1 MQPLHKVAGI
11 ALNLLLEVLG
21 LILAAELQLLD
32 LTLLLSACFIH
43 ELVLRLQLE
52 LTTQLAVIQLLSI

>member
-1 MQPLHKVAGI
+1 MQPLHEVAGI

-32 LTLLLSACFIH
+32 LALLLSACFIY

-52 LTTQLAVIQLLSI
+52 LTTQLTVV